1 MKGSGG
7 RRAPL
12 ALRGMEAIRFTP
24 LYMERVWGGR
34 ELARRLGRQ
43 LPGTQ
48 PIGEAWE
55 IVDREEAQ
63 SVVAGGPFKGKTL
76 HELWTDHRA
85 EVFGTR
91 HAKGGARFPLLCKLL
106 DARDRLSVQ
115 VHPPAAVAPQLGG
128 EPKTE
133 MWYFLACDPGSRIYA
148 GLAPGTTRESFA
160 AALQSGTVE
169 KCLHVLPTQE
179 GDSIFIPSGRLH
191 AIGEGNLIVEIQQN
205 SDTTYRVFDWN
216 RAGLDGKPRD
226 LHVGESMLS
235 TDFGDFAPDLSHQA
249 QGVISE
255 CEHFRVEKRRID
267 GPTVLNAPGDFA
279 IVTVVRDEA
288 RCGNNIFRTGDFYL
302 LAAGSSPETSPEGDG
317 SCTVLVTTVPRDA

>member
-1 MKGSGG
+1 MSPIK
-7 RRAPL
+7 
-12 ALRGMEAIRFTP
+12 FNP

-34 ELARRLGRQ
+34 ELAEKLGRD
-43 LPGTQ
+43 LPGRQ

-63 SVVAGGPFKGKTL
+63 SVVADGPLKGKTL

-85 EVFGTR
+85 EIFGAR
-91 HAKGGARFPLLCKLL
+91 HAKAGARFPLLCKLL

-115 VHPPAAVAPQLGG
+115 VHPPAAIAPQLGG

-133 MWYFLACDPGSRIYA
+133 MWYFLACDAGSRIYA

-160 AALQSGTVE
+160 AALAEGTVE
-169 KCLHVLPTQE
+169 SKLHVLGTRE

-216 RAGLDGKPRD
+216 RVGLDGKPRE
-226 LHVGESMLS
+226 LHVEQSMVS
-235 TDFGDFAPDLSHQA
+235 TDFNDFTPTLSHQSE
-249 QGVISE
+249 GVIAE
-255 CEHFRVEKRRID
+255 CAHFRVEKKTLRAASKLN
-267 GPTVLNAPGDFA
+267 PTDDFA
-279 IVTVVRDEA
+279 IVTVVAGGASCE
-288 RCGNNIFRTGDFYL
+288 GRTYRAGDFML
-302 LAAGSSPETSPEGDG
+302 LPAGSAPDVAPQAD
-317 SCTVLVTTVPRDA
+317 SCAVLVTTIPS